1 MFFRA
6 IYLNKTTVLIG
17 QSEGLPN
24 IIGNIGAPL
33 NDGGDGSRIIYGAYN
48 GSFKQGN
55 SDGNR
60 GDTRQQNGEHVFNA
74 RNGEAKT
81 DGSLKSNND
90 YKVYGKSD
98 HVTPCNATIKMWQR
112 IS

>member
-24 IIGNIGAPL
+24 ITGSFIHSSVRSHNNNGAFTGFYGNTSA
-33 NDGGDGSRIIYGAYN
+33 NVGGDYYDYDVGS
-48 GSFKQGN
+48 
-55 SDGNR
+55 
-60 GDTRQQNGEHVFNA
+60 TFNA
-74 RNGEAKT
+74 SKGEIKT
-81 DGSLKSNND
+81 DGTLKTAD
-90 YKVYGKSD
+90 EFLVYGNSN
-98 HVTPCNATIKMWQR
+98 HVTPCNATIKVWQR